1 MVAIRGPVMT
11 SRPTWL
17 PEELRYADYKG
28 DWNKFLEV
36 VYGVFERDFKHSC
49 PRYKGLPLAYD
60 SKLEA
65 GKEMA
70 FWHLIQR
77 HDCRAQDRV
86 PDLRR
91 CERIPWPKPI
101 IQHPTDKAI
110 SVWKKEL
117 HRQTRIHIWLHDL
130 DYIVVLAEMPNV
142 MVLVTAF
149 CTDIKS
155 YRRKLIKDRDHYL
168 EMQKP
173 PCGTA

>member
-1 MVAIRGPVMT
+1 MVTIRGSVMT
-11 SRPTWL
+11 SRPPWL

-28 DWNKFLEV
+28 DWNKFLED
-36 VYGVFERDFKHSC
+36 VYSIFERDFKSSC
-49 PRYKGLPLAYD
+49 PKYEGLPLVYD
-60 SKLEA
+60 STLEA

-77 HDCRAQDRV
+77 HDCRVQDRV

-101 IQHPTDKAI
+101 IEHPNDKAI
-110 SVWKKEL
+110 SLWKKEIR
-117 HRQTRIHIWLHDL
+117 RQTRVHIWLHHL

-173 PCGTA
+173 PRRTT